1 MREGSTIE
9 TARLVL
15 REPAFEDAEPVYAL
29 WTDPVVVRYITGEPL
44 ERRRTWMNL
53 LAYAGHWGVLG
64 YGGWSVIEK
73 SSGAFVGQVG
83 LQRFSRGI
91 DASREHL
98 PEAGWVIASAAHGKG
113 FGFEAMS
120 AALAWADVNID
131 AEKTVAII
139 NPVNIAS
146 LALAHKIGYRD
157 VETVTYLDHPVVLL
171 ERERR

>member
-15 REPAFEDAEPVYAL
+15 REPALEDAEPVYAL

-73 SSGAFVGQVG
+73 STGAFVGQVG

-91 DASREHL
+91 DASREDL
-98 PEAGWVIASAAHGKG
+98 PEAGWVIASQAHGKG
-113 FGFEAMS
+113 YGTEAML
-120 AALAWADVNID
+120 AALAWADANID
-131 AEKTVAII
+131 APKTVAIV
-139 NPVNIAS
+139 NPDNDPS
-146 LALAHKIGYRD
+146 LRLAHKLGYHD
-157 VETVTYLDHPVVLL
+157 VAIVTYLDHPVVLL
-171 ERERR
+171 ERDRP